1 MDETTTYVQPH
12 MHFSFQGSRENPGWS
27 HVYSGVFCA
36 AFAEEVG
43 DQGEKQ
49 WLAEDE
55 GKHAGFGQ

>member
-1 MDETTTYVQPH
+1 MQPH
-12 MHFSFQGSRENPGWS
+12 MHFSFQGSRENTGWS

-49 WLAEDE
+49 WLAEVE